1 MGKAST
7 LKARLAQAYS
17 RPEES
22 EDAAGAMES
31 RAQAAAPL
39 FSGRVREAREGA
51 PTVKV
56 YGAQEVLSHDQEA
69 VADGA
74 IQGRT

>member
-1 MGKAST
+1 M
-7 LKARLAQAYS
+7 R
-17 RPEES
+17 
-22 EDAAGAMES
+22 S

-51 PTVKV
+51 PTVTV
-56 YGAQEVLSHDQEA
+56 SGAQAVLSHDQEA
-69 VADGA
+69 DADGV